1 MPRLACSLVGERA
14 LFRDVS
20 VPGADVSATEI
31 EPRTVK
37 GLLGNILGLWRDF
50 SNPEEMD
57 HTPCLEA
64 WWKEHAVSVEA
75 IDLRYDHR
83 QVLGQHRY
91 KNLDRYMKP
100 GESGPKPLDYLWDV
114 RLAFELCLKE
124 AGLAEVEAAWKQP
137 AGLIYFGQSNCPA
150 QLLPL
155 RRLD

>member
-20 VPGADVSATEI
+20 VPGADVSTVEL

-37 GLLGNILGLWRDF
+37 GLIGNILGLWRDF
-50 SNPEEMD
+50 ANPGEME

-64 WWKEHAVSVEA
+64 WWEKQAVSVEA
-75 IDLRYDHR
+75 IELQYGHR

-91 KNLDRYMKP
+91 KNLDQYMKL

-114 RLAFELCLKE
+114 RLDFELRLRE
-124 AGLAEVEAAWKQP
+124 EGVAELEMAWKQP

-150 QLLPL
+150 QLMPL
-155 RRLD
+155 RQLD